1 MEVIMKKT
9 IFTILALVIA
19 ATACHK
25 PEYIEPTA
33 ERQGLT
39 SLTAIFTFGPYV
51 DQELAK
57 LTIEDDGVDRFVIP
71 IPYFFPATSDSPTL
85 AYLTKVRVQAELQ
98 PNFTLEPALGILDL
112 TEENVFTYT
121 NPKGVSRKI
130 VITGER
136 VKSSECDI
144 LAFTLSNPT
153 VSGVVNK
160 ETKTVILPTRDDVT
174 KAKATVTVSAHA
186 TVFPDP
192 TKARDYTN
200 PVKFTITAHDGTTA
214 EYTVQTGDPEKI
226 DFGFNSSSLEKLFNF
241 DPVSHLGLPDYST
254 TSPISLAA
262 IQGKLIIST
271 GDGSAPMYIDG
282 LTGEKKGTI
291 KTGSAKVGSITNDE
305 MEHLL
310 MVNVAQGGDNREMVN
325 IYATSS
331 VTEDPVLFYSFEN
344 PLAVPVGHKMK
355 VMGDIE
361 KDAVIVLTSEGIY
374 GVTVATE
381 AIYIPVRNA
390 QATEF
395 FTVNFAAVTP
405 GWGEAPANMATV
417 VAASTTPDK
426 DGWYYSYY
434 GDNTDGEAYLLHYMD
449 AKGNDAVIARIGNW
463 ANNPNC
469 LDSKTFNHA
478 RYMTLF
484 VPSHF
489 PCWGIGP
496 MIYLYNITDPAS
508 AAIEFSNESIGWYQ
522 QGTYAGASGDVVLSP
537 SADGYKLF
545 VYYYDNNSQ
554 VVGGYSVDCIKR

>member
-1 MEVIMKKT
+1 MKKT
-9 IFTILALVIA
+9 LFAILALVLS

-51 DQELAK
+51 DQEMAK
-57 LTIEDDGVDRFVIP
+57 LTIEDDAAERFVIP
-71 IPYFFPATSDSPTL
+71 IPFYFPATSDSPTL
-85 AYLTKVRVQAELQ
+85 AYMTKVRVQAELQ
-98 PNFTLEPALGILDL
+98 PNFTIEPALGILDL

-121 NPKGVSRKI
+121 NPKGVSKKI
-130 VITGER
+130 IITGER

-144 LAFTLSNPT
+144 LSFTLSNPN
-153 VSGVVNK
+153 VGGVVNK
-160 ETKTVILPTRDDVT
+160 EKKTVILPTRDDVS
-174 KAKATVTVSAHA
+174 KATATVLLSSHA
-186 TVFPDP
+186 TIFPDP
-192 TKARDYTN
+192 TKARDYSN
-200 PVKFTITAHDGTTA
+200 PVKFTVTAHDGSKA

-226 DFGFNSSSLEKLFNF
+226 DFGFNASSLEKLFNF
-241 DPVSHLGLPDYST
+241 DPVSRLGLPDYST
-254 TSPISLAA
+254 NAPVSLAA

-271 GDGSAPMYIDG
+271 GSGAPLIIDG

-291 KTGSAKVGSITNDE
+291 KTGSANVGSITNDE
-305 MEHLL
+305 MEHMLL
-310 MVNVAQGGDNREMVN
+310 VNIAQGGDSREMVN
-325 IYATSS
+325 IYKTSS
-331 VTEDPVLFYSFEN
+331 VSTDPELFYSFEN

-355 VMGDIE
+355 VLGDIE
-361 KDAVIVLTSEGIY
+361 KDAVIVLTSEGIA
-374 GVTVATE
+374 GITLASE
-381 AIYIPVRNA
+381 AIYIPVKDG
-390 QATEF
+390 QATGF
-395 FTVNFAAVTP
+395 NVVNFASVTP
-405 GWGEAPANMATV
+405 GWGEAPVNMATV

-449 AKGNDAVIARIGNW
+449 AKGSDTVIARVGNW

-469 LDSKTFNHA
+469 LDSKSFNNA

-496 MIYLYNITDPAS
+496 MIYLYNITDPA
-508 AAIEFSNESIGWYQ
+508 APAIEFSNESIGWYQ
-522 QGTYAGASGDVVLSP
+522 QGTYAGASGDVVVSP
-537 SADGYKLF
+537 AADGYKMF